1 MSLEIIAVE
10 SKTYLGEGTHDVVI
24 TNAELENFASGDASL
39 AVTFENLEG
48 ETHKQMMPT
57 VGYRTWND
65 EGTTS
70 KNPDFLSQAEKDSGE
85 LMEDVDANGVVKSNY
100 AMRVKAKD
108 AKGVLRQLKEPKRVV
123 SAIKT
128 KACMEIIGRLASSC
142 GIVAGTKITE
152 KDLVG
157 KELQIVLQRKAYTPF
172 GGAQTNYVR
181 LVDTKPKVEE
191 FV

>member
-1 MSLEIIAVE
+1 MEIIAIE
-10 SKTYLGEGTHDVVI
+10 SKSYLGEGTHEVVI
-24 TNAELENFASGDASL
+24 TSAELENFSSGDASL
-39 AVTFENLEG
+39 ALTFENLNG

-70 KNPDFLSQAEKDSGE
+70 KNPDFLSQLEKDSGE
-85 LMEDVDANGVVKSNY
+85 FQEDVDANGVVKSNY
-100 AMRVKAKD
+100 AMRVKAKN
-108 AKGVLRQLKEPKRVV
+108 AKGVLQQLKEPKRVV

-128 KACMEIIGRLASSC
+128 KACMEIIGRLATSA

-152 KDLVG
+152 KALVG

-172 GGAQTNYVR
+172 GGNATNYVR
-181 LVDTKPKVEE
+181 LVDTKAKEE
-191 FV
+191 ACI